1 LLSDIEEQIKSS
13 IELREM
19 ILDKAYLEAVE
30 IAANVMIETY
40 KHDGKILFC
49 GNGGSAADAQHL
61 AAELVGRFKKERRAL
76 PAIALHVNTSALTA
90 IANDY
95 SYSEVFVRQLE
106 AFGTE
111 GDVLVGITTSG
122 KSENVLKALAKAKDK
137 GLKTIALVG
146 MDVSRV
152 APLCDVVLSVP
163 SCDTPRV
170 QEVHMLW
177 GHIIC
182 GLVEEAL
189 FHGQ

>member
-1 LLSDIEEQIKSS
+1 MLSYIEEQIKSS
-13 IELREM
+13 IELRKM
-19 ILDKAYLEAVE
+19 ILDEAYLEAVGR
-30 IAANVMIETY
+30 AANVMIEAY
-40 KHDGKILFC
+40 KHDGKVLFC

-106 AFGTE
+106 AFGIE

-137 GLKTIALVG
+137 GLKLIALVG
-146 MDVSRV
+146 MDDSRV
-152 APLCDVVLSVP
+152 APLCDVVLGVP
-163 SCDTPRV
+163 SYDTPRV

-182 GLVEEAL
+182 GLVEGEL
-189 FHGQ
+189 FHG

>member
-1 LLSDIEEQIKSS
+1 LLLSNIEEQIKAS
-13 IELREM
+13 IEVKKM
-19 ILDKAYLEAVE
+19 ILDKPYLEAVE
-30 IAANVMIETY
+30 RAANLMIEAY
-40 KHDGKILFC
+40 RHGGKVLFC

-106 AFGTE
+106 AFGME
-111 GDVLVGITTSG
+111 GDVLVGISTSG
-122 KSENVLKALAKAKDK
+122 KSENVLRALARARDK

-146 MDVSRV
+146 MDDSKVT
-152 APLCDVVLSVP
+152 PLCDVVLGVP
-163 SCDTPRV
+163 SYDTPRV

-182 GLVEEAL
+182 GLVEGEL
-189 FHGQ
+189 FHG